1 MRTYHNLL
9 DSYLTFGI
17 PEDSHDDAQ
26 ILEELKMAAK
36 TLSTCIESLR
46 ISQTYAKVSTQEE
59 QVF

>member
-17 PEDSHDDAQ
+17 PEESRDDAA
-26 ILEELKMAAK
+26 IFEELKQAAG
-36 TLSTCIESLR
+36 TLNRCIESLK